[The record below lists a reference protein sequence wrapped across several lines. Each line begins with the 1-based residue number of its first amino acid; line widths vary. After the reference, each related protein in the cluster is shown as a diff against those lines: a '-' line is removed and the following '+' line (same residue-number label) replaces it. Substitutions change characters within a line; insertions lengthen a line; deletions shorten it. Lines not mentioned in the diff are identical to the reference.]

1 MEKEENLNQENIE
14 SEISNENNETD
25 NKSDDNKEENKVVE
39 EEKELTP
46 EERIKELEDKL
57 ARTFAEMENQRR
69 RFEKEKDDAYE
80 YGGFA
85 FAKEALNLID
95 NLARSKLILESDD
108 ALKDTEALKKTL
120 EHFDIINKD
129 LISIF
134 TKNNIKPIDCLNK
147 KLDPNLHQAMMEIED
162 DKKEPGTIVQEVQK
176 GFMIKDRLLRPS
188 LVGVSKKTEK
198 KELTPEERI
207 KELEDKLARTFAE
220 MENQR
225 RRFEKEKDDAYEYGG
240 FAFAKEALN
249 LIDNLARSKLIL
261 ESDDALKDTEALK
274 KTLEH
279 FDIINKDLISIFTKN
294 NIKPID
300 CLNKKLDPNLHQAM
314 MEIEDD
320 QKEPGTIVQEVQKGF
335 MIKDR
340 LLRPSL
346 VGVSK
351 KTEKKEEK
359 SEENKENLNK

>member
-1 MEKEENLNQENIE
+1 MEKEENLNQENTTGE
-14 SEISNENNETD
+14 TSNMEAETD
-25 NKSDDNKEENKVVE
+25 KQLDDNREENKNA
-39 EEKELTP
+39 EEKKELSP
-46 EERIKELEDKL
+46 EEKIKELEDKL

-69 RFEKEKDDAYE
+69 RFEKEKEDAFD

-95 NLARSKLILESDD
+95 NLTRSKLILESDE

-134 TKNNIKPIDCLNK
+134 K
-147 KLDPNLHQAMMEIED
+147 
-162 DKKEPGTIVQEVQK
+162 
-176 GFMIKDRLLRPS
+176 
-188 LVGVSKKTEK
+188 
-198 KELTPEERI
+198 
-207 KELEDKLARTFAE
+207 
-220 MENQR
+220 
-225 RRFEKEKDDAYEYGG
+225 
-240 FAFAKEALN
+240 
-249 LIDNLARSKLIL
+249 
-261 ESDDALKDTEALK
+261 
-274 KTLEH
+274 
-279 FDIINKDLISIFTKN
+279 KN

-351 KTEKKEEK
+351 KTENKDDK
-359 SEENKENLNK
+359 SEENKENLDK